1 MVEDSQCSSLAKA
14 FQINAGMGRLL
25 LGWSGVLK
33 VDQHLVP
40 EQGQEIKG
48 GQNKS
53 RIAGYAQGL
62 LREKHSWLRYDVSW
76 EDFSREVH
84 TCDMTLCVVGR
95 TGKGSHCLVCG
106 TEEPDLSQFCF

>member
-1 MVEDSQCSSLAKA
+1 MVGL
-14 FQINAGMGRLL
+14 MR
-25 LGWSGVLK
+25 LK

-48 GQNKS
+48 GQNKP
-53 RIAGYAQGL
+53 RIASYAQGL
-62 LREKHSWLRYDVSW
+62 CRGKHSWQRDDVSW
-76 EDFSREVH
+76 EDFSREAH

-95 TGKGSHCLVCG
+95 AGKGSHCLVHG